1 MAETISGRIV
11 QINISR
17 GGVPKLPVMEAR
29 VGELGLAG
37 DLHDD
42 IASHGGP
49 TRALCLYTIE
59 EIERLQAEGHPI
71 FPGAAGE
78 NVTLRGVALARLVPG
93 TRLALGDEV
102 VVEITGYTTPCKTI
116 RAAFNDGDFSRI
128 SHKTHPG
135 ESRVYARVLREGV
148 MRTGDSIHTLAP
160 AE

>member
-116 RAAFNDGDFSRI
+116 REAFNDGDFSRI

-148 MRTGDSIHTLAP
+148 MRTGDAIHTLAP